1 MTCRGPR
8 HSPIVHCGAVSAVMA
23 SLASPNGQVE
33 DGSDARSHGSSG
45 SVASHGS
52 GSSAEAADAL
62 ARMPERTVRFDEA
75 IHEAARA
82 AVVAADQEATPAAPA
97 APAPAAPRPPP
108 GRRMQRAATM
118 HVSTSAAANT
128 TKESTREAPH
138 LTKRSVSFHVSVLA
152 QTRRTVAQGITLPA
166 DLGLASSRDEA
177 VEACRDAFLRASLD
191 DVATR
196 ESFWSTHVAE
206 LVTHRETQLY
216 GRLVQLFQREL
227 SDQVVAAKRVTGLYK
242 QRW

>member
-1 MTCRGPR
+1 
-8 HSPIVHCGAVSAVMA
+8 MA
-23 SLASPNGQVE
+23 SVASPNGQLE
-33 DGSDARSHGSSG
+33 DDSDARSRGSSG

-62 ARMPERTVRFDEA
+62 ARMPKRTVRFDEA

-82 AVVAADQEATPAAPA
+82 AVAADQEATPATAPA
-97 APAPAAPRPPP
+97 APAAPRPPP

-118 HVSTSAAANT
+118 HVSTSAAANS
-128 TKESTREAPH
+128 TKEANHGPPH